1 MKLVPFISLI
11 ALLVFGGCR
20 SSSRTVDEGEDR
32 AGAIVDTTKL
42 YTLAVHVLVD
52 GRDRGTV
59 PATIRVRRSFG
70 TRQVSLWQAG
80 KEIRTYEIEITTT
93 TEGTQTLQGFWS
105 TRSMEG
111 ETYDVETLP
120 KEGDDTYLIPYTPN
134 RITIE
139 DRAFGL
145 TMLISE

>member
-1 MKLVPFISLI
+1 MKLVSFVALL
-11 ALLVFGGCR
+11 ALLVVGGCR
-20 SSSRTVDEGEDR
+20 SSSRTVDEDDLTTS
-32 AGAIVDTTKL
+32 VTDTTEM
-42 YTLAVHVLVD
+42 YTRAVHVLVD

-59 PATIRVRRSFG
+59 PTTIRVRRSFG
-70 TRQVSLWQAG
+70 TKQVTLWQAG

-93 TEGTQTLQGFWS
+93 TGGTQTLQGFWS
-105 TRSMEG
+105 TRTMEG
-111 ETYDVETLP
+111 DSYDVETLP

-134 RITIE
+134 RIKVE

>member
-1 MKLVPFISLI
+1 MKLVPFVCLI
-11 ALLVFGGCR
+11 AFLVLGGCR
-20 SSSRTVDEGEDR
+20 SSSRTVEEESGGS
-32 AGAIVDTTKL
+32 AVVDTTEL

-52 GRDRGTV
+52 GRDKGTV
-59 PATIRVRRSFG
+59 PTTIRVRRSFG
-70 TRQVSLWQAG
+70 TREVSLWQAG
-80 KEIRTYEIEITTT
+80 KEIRTYHLEFSAT

-105 TRSMEG
+105 TRTTDG
-111 ETYDVETLP
+111 DANDVESLP

-134 RITIE
+134 RIRVE